1 MNINSGKIIGD
12 IMELNKRQFIIP
24 VYQRNYEWTERQ
36 CDKLFSDI
44 MLAYKKDKPHFCGS
58 IVYAFLKEEKNI
70 SHYVIIDGQQRMTTL
85 YLLLKAL
92 IDEAENQG
100 TVDEIRECL
109 LNRDHAEKF
118 TTDIASKIKLKPI
131 KSDEKQLLLL
141 MEDKAGQPE
150 VNENC
155 GIWKNYNHFRKLI
168 QAEKANGFYVK
179 DIFHGIR
186 KLMCAKILLDS
197 DDNAQEMFERINST
211 GMPLTLADKIRNFV
225 LMTDIDQERLYTDYW
240 LEMENLLPGN
250 DIKSFFF
257 DYLNLKREGFSKEDE
272 AYEDFKN
279 VYINGKYDNE
289 GILKELLHY
298 AKQYHIFLYADSQYG
313 GKINGLLKNLQ
324 DLKQTTVFLFLFRIF
339 DDFESGLIDKS
350 TLEKI
355 LQFLRNYSIRRLIC
369 EVGSNSLRGLYKSL
383 YDRVFNNAVNKDHY
397 YDSIVCFFKQLTS
410 KDALVSDT
418 VFAEALKYKNL
429 YRKNALC
436 KYLLGAIENQGKE
449 KVNVDTL
456 TIEHI
461 MPQTKN
467 LSTYWQ
473 IMLGD
478 NWQGVQE
485 KYLHTLGN
493 LTLTGYNSELG
504 DKPFSEKKKLIKDND
519 CKVVTLYTDVKDKEE
534 WNAGTIEDRAT
545 RLSNI
550 ILDLFK
556 VVEPEEDISFADPR
570 YKEYS
575 CDDPNDATNKW
586 PNYYIL
592 QGERINVQNFQHMLK
607 SIVDILFEA
616 DSTII
621 TKLALNEENPISSSK
636 SIMFS
641 YKKDKVNSDYR
652 IGDTDIYVRLGYSA
666 AHTIS
671 IIKALLQKYDID
683 TDDFVYSARE
693 YKKASV
699 DD

>member
-1 MNINSGKIIGD
+1 
-12 IMELNKRQFIIP
+12 MELNKRQFIIP

-44 MLAYKKDKPHFCGS
+44 MLAYKKDKFHFCGS
-58 IVYAFLKEEKNI
+58 IVYAFLKEENNI

-100 TVDEIRECL
+100 TVDTIRECL
-109 LNRDHAEKF
+109 LNRDHSEKY

-179 DIFHGIR
+179 DIFHGIG
-186 KLMCAKILLDS
+186 KLICAKILLDP

-225 LMTDIDQERLYTDYW
+225 LMTDKDQERLYTEYW
-240 LEMENLLPGN
+240 LEMENLLSGN

-257 DYLNLKREGFSKEDE
+257 DYLNLKREGFSKEEE

-279 VYINGKYDNE
+279 VYSNGKYDNE

-298 AKQYHIFLYADSQYG
+298 AKQYHIFLYADSKYG
-313 GKINGLLKNLQ
+313 EEINTLLKNMQ
-324 DLKQTTVFLFLFRIF
+324 DLKQTTVFLFLFRVF
-339 DDFESGLIDKS
+339 DDFENGIIDKS
-350 TLEKI
+350 HLERI

-383 YDRVFNNAVNKDHY
+383 YDRVFNNAINKEHY
-397 YDSIVCFFKQLTS
+397 YDAIVCFFKQLTS
-410 KDALVSDT
+410 KDALVNDT
-418 VFAEALKYKNL
+418 AFKEALKYKNL

-449 KVNVDTL
+449 KVKVESL

-467 LSTYWQ
+467 LSSYWQ
-473 IMLGD
+473 NMLGD
-478 NWQGVQE
+478 NWQEVQE

-504 DKPFSEKKKLIKDND
+504 DRPFSEKKALIEKKDS
-519 CKVVTLYTDVKDKEE
+519 KVVTLYSDVKDKNE
-534 WNAGTIEDRAT
+534 WVAQNIEDRGE
-545 RLSNI
+545 RLAKI
-550 ILDLFK
+550 ILKLFSIE
-556 VVEPEEDISFADPR
+556 EPEMIISFADPR
-570 YKEYS
+570 YKEYT
-575 CDDPNDATNKW
+575 CAEPNNATNKW

-592 QGERINVQNFQHMLK
+592 QGERVNVTNFTQMLR
-607 SIVDILFEA
+607 SVVDRLYALDER
-616 DSTII
+616 II
-621 TKLALNEENPISSSK
+621 KQMALNEENPINGSK
-636 SIMFS
+636 SILFT
-641 YKKDKVNSDYR
+641 YFKDKINSEFR
-652 IGDTDIYVRLGYSA
+652 VADTGIYLRVGFSSA
-666 AHTIS
+666 HIIT
-671 IIKALLQKYDID
+671 IIKALLEKYDID
-683 TDDFVYSARE
+683 IDDFIYSARE
-693 YKKASV
+693 FKKTSA

>member
-1 MNINSGKIIGD
+1 MNINSSKIIGD

-44 MLAYKKDKPHFCGS
+44 MLAYKKDKFHFCGS
-58 IVYAFLKEEKNI
+58 IVYAFLKEENNI

-100 TVDEIRECL
+100 TVDTIRECL
-109 LNRDHAEKF
+109 LNRDHSEKY

-179 DIFHGIR
+179 DIFHGIG
-186 KLMCAKILLDS
+186 KLICAKILLDP

-225 LMTDIDQERLYTDYW
+225 LMTDKDQERLYTEYW
-240 LEMENLLPGN
+240 LEMENLLSGN

-257 DYLNLKREGFSKEDE
+257 DYLNLKREGFSKEEE

-279 VYINGKYDNE
+279 VYSNGKYDNE

-298 AKQYHIFLYADSQYG
+298 AKQYHIFLYADSKYG
-313 GKINGLLKNLQ
+313 EEINTLLKNMQ
-324 DLKQTTVFLFLFRIF
+324 DLKQTTVFLFLFRVF
-339 DDFESGLIDKS
+339 DDFENGIIDKS
-350 TLEKI
+350 QLERI

-383 YDRVFNNAVNKDHY
+383 YDRVFNNTINKEHY
-397 YDSIVCFFKQLTS
+397 YDSIICFFKQLTS

-418 VFAEALKYKNL
+418 AFKEALKYKNL

-449 KVNVDTL
+449 KVKVESL

-467 LSTYWQ
+467 LSSYWQ
-473 IMLGD
+473 NMLGD
-478 NWQGVQE
+478 NWQEVQE

-504 DKPFSEKKKLIKDND
+504 DRPFSEKKALIEKKDS
-519 CKVVTLYTDVKDKEE
+519 KVVTLYSDVKDKNE
-534 WNAGTIEDRAT
+534 WVAQNIEDRGE
-545 RLSNI
+545 RLAKI
-550 ILDLFK
+550 ILKLFSIE
-556 VVEPEEDISFADPR
+556 EPEMIISFADPR
-570 YKEYS
+570 YKEYT
-575 CDDPNDATNKW
+575 CAEPNNATNKW

-592 QGERINVQNFQHMLK
+592 QGERVNVTNFTQMLR
-607 SIVDILFEA
+607 SVVDRLYALDER
-616 DSTII
+616 II
-621 TKLALNEENPISSSK
+621 KQMALNEENPINGSK
-636 SIMFS
+636 SILFT
-641 YKKDKVNSDYR
+641 YFKDKINSEFR
-652 IGDTDIYVRLGYSA
+652 VADTGIYLRVGFSSA
-666 AHTIS
+666 HIIT
-671 IIKALLQKYDID
+671 IIKALLEKYDID
-683 TDDFVYSARE
+683 IDDFIYSARE
-693 YKKASV
+693 FKKTSA

>member
-1 MNINSGKIIGD
+1 MNINSSKIIGD

-44 MLAYKKDKPHFCGS
+44 MLAYKKDKFHFCGS
-58 IVYAFLKEEKNI
+58 IVYAFLKEENNI

-100 TVDEIRECL
+100 TVDTIRECL
-109 LNRDHAEKF
+109 LNRDHSEKY

-179 DIFHGIR
+179 DIFHGIG
-186 KLMCAKILLDS
+186 KLICAKILLDP

-225 LMTDIDQERLYTDYW
+225 LMTDKDQERLYTEYW
-240 LEMENLLPGN
+240 LEMENLLSGN

-257 DYLNLKREGFSKEDE
+257 DYLNLKREGFSKEEE

-279 VYINGKYDNE
+279 VYSNGKYDNE

-298 AKQYHIFLYADSQYG
+298 AKQYHIFLYADSKYG
-313 GKINGLLKNLQ
+313 EEINTLLKNMQ
-324 DLKQTTVFLFLFRIF
+324 DLKQTTVFLFLFRLF
-339 DDFESGLIDKS
+339 DDFENGVIDKS
-350 TLEKI
+350 KLEKV

-383 YDRVFNNAVNKDHY
+383 YDRVFNNAINKEHY

-410 KDALVSDT
+410 KDALVNDT
-418 VFAEALKYKNL
+418 TFKEALKYKNL

-449 KVNVDTL
+449 KVKVESL

-467 LSTYWQ
+467 LSSYWQ
-473 IMLGD
+473 NMLGD
-478 NWQGVQE
+478 NWQEVQE

-504 DKPFSEKKKLIKDND
+504 DRPFSEKKALIEKKDS
-519 CKVVTLYTDVKDKEE
+519 KVVTLYSDVKDKNE
-534 WNAGTIEDRAT
+534 WVAQNIEDRGE
-545 RLSNI
+545 RLAKI
-550 ILDLFK
+550 ILKLFNIE
-556 VVEPEEDISFADPR
+556 EPETTISFADPR
-570 YKEYS
+570 YKEYT
-575 CDDPNDATNKW
+575 CAEPNNATNKW

-592 QGERINVQNFQHMLK
+592 QGERVNVTNFTQMLR
-607 SIVDILFEA
+607 SVVDRLYALDER
-616 DSTII
+616 II
-621 TKLALNEENPISSSK
+621 KQMALNEENPINGSK
-636 SIMFS
+636 SILFT
-641 YKKDKVNSDYR
+641 YFKDKINSEFR
-652 IGDTDIYVRLGYSA
+652 VADTGIYLRVGFSSA
-666 AHTIS
+666 HIIT
-671 IIKALLQKYDID
+671 IIKALLEKYDID
-683 TDDFVYSARE
+683 IDDFIYSARE
-693 YKKASV
+693 FKKTSA